1 MSIAVNSGNKSG
13 EDQGVMQHTL
23 SVLVENCP
31 GALSRITGLFSGR
44 GFNIES
50 LCVAETLDPT
60 LSHLTLV
67 TSGDELIIEQIIKQ
81 LYRLVDVYKVVDVTE
96 GEFVEREMAL
106 IKVRAEEET
115 RAEVLRM
122 CDIFRCKVVDV
133 SPKTYTIEVTGP
145 ESKLKAVIELLA
157 PLGIK
162 EIACTGKIAM
172 SREKKTL

>member
-1 MSIAVNSGNKSG
+1 MK
-13 EDQGVMQHTL
+13 HTL
-23 SVLVENCP
+23 SVLVENAP

-50 LCVAETLDPT
+50 LCVAPTLDKT
-60 LSHLTLV
+60 MSHLTLV
-67 TSGDELIIEQIIKQ
+67 TTGDEFIIEQIIKQ
-81 LYRLVDVYKVVDVTE
+81 LNRLVDVYKVVDVSE

-106 IKVRAEEET
+106 IKVKAEDET

-145 ESKLKAVIELLA
+145 ESKLMAVTELLK

-162 EIACTGKIAM
+162 EITRTGTIAVQ
-172 SREKKTL
+172 REKKSI

>member
-1 MSIAVNSGNKSG
+1 MK
-13 EDQGVMQHTL
+13 HTL

-50 LCVAETLDPT
+50 LSVAPTLDPT

-67 TSGDELIIEQIIKQ
+67 TRCDDVIIEQIIKQ
-81 LYRLVDVYKVVDVTE
+81 LNRLIDVYKVVDVSE

-106 IKVRAEEET
+106 IKVRAEDET

-145 ESKLKAVIELLA
+145 ESKMKAVTELLK

-162 EIACTGKIAM
+162 EIARTGTIAM
-172 SREKKTL
+172 SREKKSV

>member
-1 MSIAVNSGNKSG
+1 MEKK
-13 EDQGVMQHTL
+13 HTL
-23 SVLVENCP
+23 SVLVENTP
-31 GALSRITGLFSGR
+31 GALARIVGLFSGR
-44 GFNIES
+44 GFNIDS

-67 TSGDELIIEQIIKQ
+67 THGDDMIIEQIIKQ
-81 LYRLVDVYKVVDVTE
+81 LRRLIDVYKVVDVTEE

-106 IKVRAEEET
+106 IKVKAEKET

-133 SPKTYTIEVTGP
+133 SPRTYTVEVTGP
-145 ESKLKAVIELLA
+145 ESKIEAVIELLR

-162 EIACTGKIAM
+162 ELVRTGIIAM
-172 SREKKTL
+172 KREKKSI

>member
-1 MSIAVNSGNKSG
+1 MEKK
-13 EDQGVMQHTL
+13 HTL
-23 SVLVENCP
+23 SVLVENTP
-31 GALSRITGLFSGR
+31 GALARIVGLFSGR
-44 GFNIES
+44 GFNIDS

-67 TSGDELIIEQIIKQ
+67 THGDDMIIEQIIKQ
-81 LYRLVDVYKVVDVTE
+81 LRRLIDVYKVVDVTEE

-106 IKVRAEEET
+106 IKVRAEKET

-133 SPKTYTIEVTGP
+133 SPKTYTVEVTGT
-145 ESKLKAVIELLA
+145 ESKIEAVIELLR

-162 EIACTGKIAM
+162 ELVRTGVVAM
-172 SREKKTL
+172 RREKKSP

>member
-1 MSIAVNSGNKSG
+1 MK
-13 EDQGVMQHTL
+13 HTL

-50 LCVAETLDPT
+50 LCVAPTLDPT
-60 LSHLTLV
+60 LSYLTLV
-67 TSGDELIIEQIIKQ
+67 TRGDDFIIEQIIKQ
-81 LYRLVDVYKVVDVTE
+81 LNRLVDVYKVVDVSE

-106 IKVRAEEET
+106 VKVKAEDET

-133 SPKTYTIEVTGP
+133 SPKTYTVEVTGP
-145 ESKLKAVIELLA
+145 ESKLKAVIELLR

-162 EIACTGKIAM
+162 EISRTGTIAM
-172 SREKKTL
+172 IREKKTL

>member
-1 MSIAVNSGNKSG
+1 METNNERK
-13 EDQGVMQHTL
+13 HTL
-23 SVLVENCP
+23 SVLVENTP
-31 GALSRITGLFSGR
+31 GALARIVGLFSGR
-44 GFNIES
+44 GFNIDS

-67 TSGDELIIEQIIKQ
+67 THGDDLIIEQIIKQ
-81 LYRLVDVYKVVDVTE
+81 LRRLVDVYKVVDVTEE

-106 IKVRAEEET
+106 IKVRAEKET

-133 SPKTYTIEVTGP
+133 SPRTYTVEVTGP
-145 ESKLKAVIELLA
+145 ENKIAAVIELLK

-162 EIACTGKIAM
+162 ELVRTGLIAM
-172 SREKKTL
+172 KREKKSI